1 MIKHFHILNGKI
13 IWLIW
18 FRETCEQQEFDCRHQ
33 QRCHFPE
40 TIFFSLLHL
49 IATQKF
55 KHNMHTFVMWP
66 NNTYHVD
73 TKIHDALFDWWPKKR
88 FHLHSLFLLFRPPAK
103 SQSQGRGWWR
113 PKISF
118 PFLLF
123 SWELLLIFPIS
134 LLSQELSTLGT
145 YSKTWVTENFVKSSF
160 HSWSF
165 KVGFASQGFQLLLT
179 ISEER
184 LRDSPKL
191 V

>member
-1 MIKHFHILNGKI
+1 MGKSFG
-13 IWLIW
+13 W
-18 FRETCEQQEFDCRHQ
+18 FDLERPVNSKNLTAG
-33 QRCHFPE
+33 
-40 TIFFSLLHL
+40 ISNAAISLKNFFSYLHL
-49 IATQKF
+49 ITTQKF
-55 KHNMHTFVMWP
+55 EHYMHTFVMRP

-73 TKIHDALFDWWPKKR
+73 TKIHDALFDWW

-145 YSKTWVTENFVKSSF
+145 YSKTWVTENFVKNSF

-165 KVGFASQGFQLLLT
+165 KMGFASQGFQLLLT

-184 LRDSPKL
+184 LRDCWSWFKFLTALLPI
-191 V
+191 

>member
-1 MIKHFHILNGKI
+1 MGKSFGWFDLERPVNSKNLTAGISNAAISLKQVFFI
-13 IWLIW
+13 IHHTKMW
-18 FRETCEQQEFDCRHQ
+18 
-33 QRCHFPE
+33 
-40 TIFFSLLHL
+40 
-49 IATQKF
+49 TQ
-55 KHNMHTFVMWP
+55 HALHTFVMRP

-113 PKISF
+113 PKIRF

-179 ISEER
+179 KSEER